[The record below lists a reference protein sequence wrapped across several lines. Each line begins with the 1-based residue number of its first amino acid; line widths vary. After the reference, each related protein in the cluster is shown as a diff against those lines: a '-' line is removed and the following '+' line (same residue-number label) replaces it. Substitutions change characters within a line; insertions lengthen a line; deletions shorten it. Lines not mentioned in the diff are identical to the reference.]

1 MLRGVVLCET
11 SRLSP
16 ALEKFAEFGM
26 VHSKELR
33 EKRSGES
40 SMQSPRFAFGVEKI
54 PGRENLQPINRLSE
68 ERTKIPAVERE

>member
-11 SRLSP
+11 FRLAP

-26 VHSKELR
+26 VHSKKLR

-54 PGRENLQPINRLSE
+54 PGCENLQPINRLSE

>member
-1 MLRGVVLCET
+1 LCET
-11 SRLSP
+11 FRLAP
-16 ALEKFAEFGM
+16 ALEKFAEFDM

>member
-1 MLRGVVLCET
+1 MLRGIVLRET
-11 SRLSP
+11 FRLAP

-26 VHSKELR
+26 VHSRELR

-54 PGRENLQPINRLSE
+54 PGCENLQPINRLSE